1 MNSADSLK
9 TISERLLNE
18 SICSVPLDEKS
29 LLLIERYMN
38 ARETGSDLM
47 RRLSNIEIN
56 YIQIFSEAEQACENA
71 STAKQEIT
79 RLFKN
84 LIDGWRSS
92 GALRDFAFSFS
103 EDEVDIMRSS
113 FATVVESTRAC
124 SKVVSDSLIVLGE
137 TSAQIR
143 ACSASFMEVYQE
155 SKLAIYAAMLNREV
169 DNILDCRAISLQA
182 HASGNE
188 SGRASANFLGAA
200 RQCTKLI
207 ALINSTVSELIYTL
221 KIGEEYTG
229 RISIASAA
237 KAANLVTEAIRTL
250 ETMSIQNK

>member
-1 MNSADSLK
+1 MNSHDSLK
-9 TISERLLNE
+9 LISERLLNE
-18 SICSVPLDEKS
+18 NICAVPLDERA
-29 LLLIERYMN
+29 LLLIEQYMN

-56 YIQIFSEAEQACENA
+56 YIQIFSEAEQSCENA
-71 STAKQEIT
+71 TIAKQEIT
-79 RLFKN
+79 RIFKK
-84 LIDGWRSS
+84 LIDDWKSS

-103 EDEVDIMRSS
+103 EDEINVIRSS
-113 FATVVESTRAC
+113 FTTAVESIRAC
-124 SKVVSDSLIVLGE
+124 SKIISDSLIILGE

-188 SGRASANFLGAA
+188 SSRTSANFLGAA

-229 RISIASAA
+229 RINITSPA
-237 KAANLVTEAIRTL
+237 KAANLVAEAIRTL
-250 ETMSIQNK
+250 ESMSIQNK

>member
-9 TISERLLNE
+9 IISERLLNE
-18 SICSVPLDEKS
+18 NICSVPLDEKALS
-29 LLLIERYMN
+29 LIEQYMN

-71 STAKQEIT
+71 SIAKQEIT
-79 RLFKN
+79 SIFKK
-84 LIDGWRSS
+84 LIDDWKTS
-92 GALRDFAFSFS
+92 GALRDFAFSFT
-103 EDEVDIMRSS
+103 EDEINEMRNS
-113 FATVVESTRAC
+113 FATAFEGIRFN
-124 SKVVSDSLIVLGE
+124 SKTISHSLIVLGE

-155 SKLAIYAAMLNREV
+155 TKLAIYAAMLNHEV

-221 KIGEEYTG
+221 KIGEEHTG
-229 RISIASAA
+229 RINITSPA
-237 KAANLVTEAIRTL
+237 KAANLVSEAIRTL